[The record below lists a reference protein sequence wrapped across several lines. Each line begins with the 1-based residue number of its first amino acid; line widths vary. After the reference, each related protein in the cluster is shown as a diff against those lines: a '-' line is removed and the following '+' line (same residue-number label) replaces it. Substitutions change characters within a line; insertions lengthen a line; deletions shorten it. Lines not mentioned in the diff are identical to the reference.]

1 MYLLNFFSTRGF
13 IKLPYA
19 SIDKE
24 NNLVRNNP
32 IKYINLPFGNKS
44 ALIAKLE
51 KKIMKIKSLKREYK
65 KFEISK
71 AIITKMNKISNENN
85 SEFKF
90 LLLQELPKVK
100 IDQYKEFLIKNNISL
115 INCPMPKGTEYNVK
129 GEGHPSPLAHK
140 VASEC
145 IYKQIEILNT
155 N

>member
-1 MYLLNFFSTRGF
+1 MDVF
-13 IKLPYA
+13 IKFFFNKRLYVKLPFA

-51 KKIMKIKSLKREYK
+51 KKIMKIKSLNRESK

-71 AIITKMNKISNENN
+71 AIIKEMNKISNENN

-90 LLLQELPKVK
+90 LILEKLPKEK
-100 IDQYKEFLIKNNISL
+100 IDKYKKFLIKNNIAL
-115 INCPMPKGTEYNVK
+115 INCPMPQ
-129 GEGHPSPLAHK
+129 GEK
-140 VASEC
+140 VC
-145 IYKQIEILNT
+145 C
-155 N
+155 